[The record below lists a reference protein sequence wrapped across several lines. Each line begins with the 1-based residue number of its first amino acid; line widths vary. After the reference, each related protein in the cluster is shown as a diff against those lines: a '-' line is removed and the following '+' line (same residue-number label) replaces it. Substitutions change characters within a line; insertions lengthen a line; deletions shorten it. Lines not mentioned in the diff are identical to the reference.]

1 MELSFTKMQGCAN
14 DYIYLDCRSA
24 GVPENIA
31 ALSEKLSRR
40 HFSIGADGII
50 CICAP
55 RTAGADAMMRI
66 FNADGSEGRMCGNGI
81 RCVAE
86 WLYTHGVQK
95 EQLAIDTLS
104 GLKTVTRRGEGLWQ
118 VEMGAYST
126 LPADLP
132 AVNMGGAPLVD
143 VPLEVDDN
151 LWRVTCINVG
161 NPHCVTVVPDVDAL
175 RLEEIGPAFEHHA
188 NFPERINT
196 EFVQVVDATHL
207 KMRVWER
214 GSGETWACGTGTC
227 ATVAAMTELGICP
240 AGEDVHVQL
249 RGGELTIRVLP
260 GNELRMTGAAE
271 IIYNNGRMIP
281 CVLDNRITGM
291 TGHQDNPG
299 TGYTLQG
306 DPTALLSVEKILT
319 ALGFAPVLTVDPQ
332 DLKAMKAAVDQA
344 VAALDAGQQPAI
356 VTRRPCLLIKRD
368 KFRKGMCRV
377 NADKCRSCRS
387 CLKVGCPAISLE
399 NGKAVIDRTQCVG
412 CTVCAQVCP
421 FDAIEKEEK

>member
-1 MELSFTKMQGCAN
+1 
-14 DYIYLDCRSA
+14 
-24 GVPENIA
+24 
-31 ALSEKLSRR
+31 
-40 HFSIGADGII
+40 
-50 CICAP
+50 
-55 RTAGADAMMRI
+55 
-66 FNADGSEGRMCGNGI
+66 MCGNGI

-104 GLKTVTRRGEGLWQ
+104 GLKTITRRGEGLWQ

-227 ATVAAMTELGICP
+227 ATVAALTELGICP
-240 AGEDVHVQL
+240 AGQDIHVQL
-249 RGGELTIRVLP
+249 RGGELVIRVLP
-260 GNELRMTGAAE
+260 GRQLLMTGSAVTVYEGVAE
-271 IIYNNGRMIP
+271 
-281 CVLDNRITGM
+281 V
-291 TGHQDNPG
+291 
-299 TGYTLQG
+299 
-306 DPTALLSVEKILT
+306 
-319 ALGFAPVLTVDPQ
+319 
-332 DLKAMKAAVDQA
+332 
-344 VAALDAGQQPAI
+344 
-356 VTRRPCLLIKRD
+356 
-368 KFRKGMCRV
+368 
-377 NADKCRSCRS
+377 
-387 CLKVGCPAISLE
+387 
-399 NGKAVIDRTQCVG
+399 
-412 CTVCAQVCP
+412 
-421 FDAIEKEEK
+421 